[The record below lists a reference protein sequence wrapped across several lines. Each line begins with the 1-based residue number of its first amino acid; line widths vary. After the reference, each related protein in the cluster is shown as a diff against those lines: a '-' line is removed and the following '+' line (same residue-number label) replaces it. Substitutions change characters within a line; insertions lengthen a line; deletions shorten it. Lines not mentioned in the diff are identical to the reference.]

1 MHKSQQ
7 RIRGGLGLSALMAL
21 TVVACSDGPLGV
33 PPMVVERVDVAPD
46 GRTLVVGDSMRLSA
60 LPRTADGTINGSVGV
75 TWHSDAESVATVR
88 ADGML
93 VAWAAGT
100 ARIEARAGGRAGSV
114 MVTVVAAELLPAHI
128 EIPPSVTLRVGQQ
141 LAVEAVVRAADGTV
155 LGAWPVTWS
164 STNGPVATVAANW
177 GTFSAMLHAHSVGTT
192 TVRAQTAGLQAET
205 TVHVVAALPDI
216 AWVVLGPA
224 QRGVWVSQLASY
236 AETVYLLG
244 DNGQRLDGA
253 PITWSVQNA
262 DIASIDQFGRVQ
274 GLRAGVTRVTA
285 AAGDASAS
293 VELTV
298 FARQPAGVES
308 YEITYDWW
316 DGAAHLMPHVG
327 DTTWT
332 SAGGTRTVPFYLY
345 GGALKLDRSAQPYTY
360 ERVLVAE
367 AWVEIDGV
375 LTRIGERHTTD
386 RGTFVNLYAYG
397 TDAQGIRLTS
407 TTTPGLEYDLT
418 ERAAGELTMPV
429 VNHDGRTMQVLFRM
443 RP

>member
-1 MHKSQQ
+1 MPNSQQ
-7 RIRGGLGLSALMAL
+7 RIRSSLGLSALMAL
-21 TVVACSDGPLGV
+21 TVVACSDGPMGI
-33 PPMVVERVDVAPD
+33 PPMVVEQVDVAPD
-46 GRTLVVGDSMRLSA
+46 GRTLVIGDSMRLSA
-60 LPRTADGTINGSVGV
+60 LPRTADGNIHGSIGV

-93 VAWAAGT
+93 VARAAGT
-100 ARIEARAGGRAGSV
+100 ARIEARAGGRAGWV
-114 MVTVVAAELLPAHI
+114 TVTVVAAELAPAHI
-128 EIPPSVTLRVGQQ
+128 EILPSSVTLRVGQQ

-155 LGAWPVTWS
+155 LGAWPATWS
-164 STNGPVATVAANW
+164 STNGPVATVTG
-177 GTFSAMLHAHSVGTT
+177 GTFSAMLHAHSLGTT
-192 TVRAQTAGLQAET
+192 TVRAQAAGLQAET
-205 TVHVVAALPDI
+205 TVTVVAALPEV

-224 QRGVWVSQLASY
+224 QRGVWVSQFASY
-236 AETVYLLG
+236 AETVHLLG
-244 DNGQRLDGA
+244 DNGQRLDGV

-262 DIASIDQFGRVQ
+262 DIAGIDQFGRVQ
-274 GLRAGVTRVTA
+274 GRRAGVTRVTA
-285 AAGDASAS
+285 AAGNAAAS

-298 FARQPAGVES
+298 FARQPTGVES
-308 YEITYDWW
+308 YQITYDWW

-345 GGALKLDRSAQPYTY
+345 GGALTLDRSTQPYTY

-375 LTRIGERHTTD
+375 LTRIGERRTTD
-386 RGTFVNLYAYG
+386 RGTFINLYTYG
-397 TDAQGIRLTS
+397 TGAQGIRLTS
-407 TTTPGLEYDLT
+407 TTAPGLEYNLT